1 VASGS
6 LDAYFESGLNPWDL
20 AAGWLIATEAGALVT
35 GLRSAGPAA
44 AMTVAAGPGV
54 HAQLLK
60 RLEELI
66 PAP

>member
-1 VASGS
+1 
-6 LDAYFESGLNPWDL
+6 
-20 AAGWLIATEAGALVT
+20 
-35 GLRSAGPAA
+35 
-44 AMTVAAGPGV
+44 MTVAAGPGV